1 MSDGVQGVGS
11 MPFNVASDIHHQSRV
26 RESINN
32 HLVEQR
38 VEKEHRANHKHLESL
53 REQRLDLA
61 KGYDRFGAKTY
72 SLKSE
77 STTLNIEV

>member
-1 MSDGVQGVGS
+1 MADGLQGVGS
-11 MPFNVASDIHHQSRV
+11 MPFNIASDIHHQSRV

-61 KGYDRFGAKTY
+61 KGYDRFGAETY

>member
-1 MSDGVQGVGS
+1 MADGLQGVGS
-11 MPFNVASDIHHQSRV
+11 MPFNIASDIHHQSRV

-32 HLVEQR
+32 HLTEQR

-61 KGYDRFGAKTY
+61 KGCDRFGAETH